1 LGFLFFLLWWFFLTK
16 KPVGFLVF
24 MGFSVWGCV
33 WGCSPALALLRFFRC
48 SVPHA
53 CVLVQGASVCAVCGR
68 LVHLGVMCAEAC
80 GGVLQTVWR
89 GLAFGLETYRRG
101 VGFLLHVDEA
111 TRCKRAVV
119 LSG

>member
-1 LGFLFFLLWWFFLTK
+1 METDRANEQARIQ
-16 KPVGFLVF
+16 LV
-24 MGFSVWGCV
+24 GCV
-33 WGCSPALALLRFFRC
+33 R
-48 SVPHA
+48 HA
-53 CVLVQGASVCAVCGR
+53 CVLVQGAWVCAVCGR
-68 LVHLGVMCAEAC
+68 LVHLRVMCAEAC

-101 VGFLLHVDEA
+101 VGFLLHVDKA